1 MDKPTAIPPA
11 PVREAQN
18 VNIVSTSAIVRKV
31 DQCLSKLYPE
41 QREDPNPNPN
51 YPEPAST
58 PATVTASSTT
68 TATTATAITSD
79 FPAVSIT
86 SKAATASKAITVAEI
101 VKRCIGEK
109 GGQWYQYTALSS
121 VTNDLPGS
129 QKQEKQP
136 QKKKRKTGDED
147 KAGEDEE
154 DPYALL
160 VEKTPPKKRKVPL
173 LTIYISRSPI
183 PELQKLHGPLCSSE
197 QSGP

>member
-1 MDKPTAIPPA
+1 MDKLTAILPA
-11 PVREAQN
+11 PVREVQN

-41 QREDPNPNPN
+41 QHD
-51 YPEPAST
+51 PEPSST
-58 PATVTASSTT
+58 LATITTSSTT
-68 TATTATAITSD
+68 TATTTTNTTTITSD

-101 VKRCIGEK
+101 VKRCIGGK

-129 QKQEKQP
+129 QEQEKQP
-136 QKKKRKTGDED
+136 QKKKRKAGDED
-147 KAGEDEE
+147 KAGENEE

-160 VEKTPPKKRKVPL
+160 VEKSPPKKRKVPL

-183 PELQKLHGPLCSSE
+183 PELQRLHGE

>member
-1 MDKPTAIPPA
+1 MDKLTTILPA
-11 PVREAQN
+11 PVREVQN

-41 QREDPNPNPN
+41 QDPNPNPN

-58 PATVTASSTT
+58 PATITTSSTT
-68 TATTATAITSD
+68 TTTTTTTTITSD

-160 VEKTPPKKRKVPL
+160 VADTGASKASRRTVRALGKKHPFLRQVKKRN
-173 LTIYISRSPI
+173 TRYWWF
-183 PELQKLHGPLCSSE
+183 C
-197 QSGP
+197 

>member
-1 MDKPTAIPPA
+1 MDKLTTILPA
-11 PVREAQN
+11 PVREVQN

-41 QREDPNPNPN
+41 QDPNPNPN

-58 PATVTASSTT
+58 PATITTSSTT
-68 TATTATAITSD
+68 TTTTTTTTITSD

-109 GGQWYQYTALSS
+109 CGQWYQYTALSS

-160 VEKTPPKKRKVPL
+160 VEKSPPKKRKVPL

>member
-1 MDKPTAIPPA
+1 MDKLTAILPA
-11 PVREAQN
+11 PVREVQN

-41 QREDPNPNPN
+41 QHEGPNPNPN

-68 TATTATAITSD
+68 TVTTTTTTTPTITSD
-79 FPAVSIT
+79 FPTVSIT

-160 VEKTPPKKRKVPL
+160 VEKSPPKKRKVPL

-183 PELQKLHGPLCSSE
+183 PELQKLHGE